1 MLEFKEFPN
10 PEEKDYDIFSAH
22 DGVDRP
28 GEINS
33 YFMEI
38 IDMVGFLEDGEWV
51 KYGITENEY
60 MHPTAETVEKIR
72 KAISHPLD
80 EETTRKIK

>member
-1 MLEFKEFPN
+1 MFSEFKEFPN
-10 PEEKDYDIFSAH
+10 PEGRDYDLKA
-22 DGVDRP
+22 DDPTVQRP

-38 IDMVGFLEDGEWV
+38 LDLVGLLEDGEWV

-60 MHPTAETVEKIR
+60 MHPTEETVNKIR
-72 KAISHPLD
+72 ASLGIVD
-80 EETTRKIK
+80 ENHTMKM

>member
-1 MLEFKEFPN
+1 MFKEFTEFPN
-10 PEEKDYDIFSAH
+10 PEGKDYDLIA
-22 DGVDRP
+22 DDPTVQRP

-38 IDMVGFLEDGEWV
+38 LDLVGLLEDGEWV

-60 MHPTAETVEKIR
+60 MHPTKETVDKIR
-72 KAISHPLD
+72 ASLGITEDTP
-80 EETTRKIK
+80 TIKM